1 MNRRVGQASQLEAED
16 LEFVKDR
23 LKGVTRQVTNC
34 IEISRRYLS
43 FLCRRP
49 DELDWRHI
57 AGAGLLGGIG
67 FTMSIFIANLAFP
80 GNAAAVDAS
89 KVAVLLASAL
99 AGLLGLAWLRVA
111 ARVPGR

>member
-1 MNRRVGQASQLEAED
+1 
-16 LEFVKDR
+16 
-23 LKGVTRQVTNC
+23 
-34 IEISRRYLS
+34 
-43 FLCRRP
+43 
-49 DELDWRHI
+49 
-57 AGAGLLGGIG
+57 
-67 FTMSIFIANLAFP
+67 MSIFIANLAFP